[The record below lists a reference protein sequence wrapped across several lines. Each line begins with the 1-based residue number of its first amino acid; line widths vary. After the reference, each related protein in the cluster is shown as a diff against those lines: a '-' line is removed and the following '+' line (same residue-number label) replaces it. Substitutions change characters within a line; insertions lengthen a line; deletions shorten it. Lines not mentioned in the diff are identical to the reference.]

1 MIFCGIFDGHGPWG
15 HYVAKRVRESM
26 PSSLL
31 CNWQESLAQ
40 MVLDPD
46 FDLEVDKKMNWFSI
60 WKRSYLKTC
69 ASVDQELEQ
78 HRKIDTFYS
87 GTTALS
93 IVRQVIHKFI
103 SLRSFISSCIDCML
117 KFLHFDMIFP
127 PFWFLRN
134 SYNLRV

>member
-1 MIFCGIFDGHGPWG
+1 MIFCGILDGHGPWG
-15 HYVAKRVRESM
+15 HFVAKRVRESM
-26 PSSLL
+26 TSLLL
-31 CNWQESLAQ
+31 CNWQESIAQ

-46 FDLEVDKKMNWFSI
+46 FDREVDKKMNWFSI

-93 IVRQVIHKFI
+93 IVRQVLYKFI
-103 SLRSFISSCIDCML
+103 SLHSFVSSC
-117 KFLHFDMIFP
+117 
-127 PFWFLRN
+127 
-134 SYNLRV
+134 